1 MMVHNT
7 KISVKSHNILSYYDA
22 VNNQIPYINTVRV
35 YCGSFAKSNS
45 RNVFYCGTMNISF
58 ILTHFYATPILITFC
73 NSF

>member
-7 KISVKSHNILSYYDA
+7 KISVNPHKISSYYDV
-22 VNNQIPYINTVRV
+22 VNNQILYINVVRV
-35 YCGSFAKSNS
+35 YSGSFAKTNS

-58 ILTHFYATPILITFC
+58 ILTHFDTTPILLTFW